1 MEETDKM
8 ASRERIKRSQ
18 QTITDFF
25 DKISPVGETNSLLMI
40 GKFVLTI
47 TLYGLLI
54 ALSPVILLVLF
65 IVVIVAV

>member
-1 MEETDKM
+1 MEEKKETEPK
-8 ASRERIKRSQ
+8 ERIKRTQ

-25 DKISPVGETNSLLMI
+25 DKISPAGETNSLLMV
-40 GKFVLTI
+40 GKFILTV